1 LNLQDIALIAPSVMG
16 WIYII
21 LILILIW
28 IIVSIPVYIAAK
40 IVTGGKATF
49 GQAMLATLLG
59 PIVYVLVLSLTSIFL
74 GFLVGPY
81 VLLLA
86 LILAFIA
93 WLGVYKSS
101 FNTGWL
107 QALGIALLAIVILF
121 ILNLILA
128 IIFGAIVPI
137 LFPIIF

>member
-1 LNLQDIALIAPSVMG
+1 MQDIALIAPSVMG

-28 IIVSIPVYIAAK
+28 IIISIPVYIAAK

-81 VLLLA
+81 AFLLA

-121 ILNLILA
+121 ILSLILA

>member
-1 LNLQDIALIAPSVMG
+1 MNLQDIALIVPSVMDL
-16 WIYII
+16 IYII
-21 LILILIW
+21 LVLILIW
-28 IIVSIPVYIAAK
+28 IVVSIPVYIAAK
-40 IVTGGKATF
+40 VVTGGKATF

-59 PIVYVLVLSLTSIFL
+59 PIVYVLVLSLASIFL

-81 VLLLA
+81 AFLLA

-107 QALGIALLAIVILF
+107 QALGIALLAIVVLF
-121 ILNLILA
+121 IINLILK
-128 IIFGAIVPI
+128 IIFGAIIPI
-137 LFPIIF
+137 LFP